1 MTSLSVLLY
10 VVYHSVCTCQVLSTA
25 PFQPRPSEKPLSEVG
40 NFMLHSERRA
50 QEREAFDIKL
60 KQKEAEM
67 EGAKR
72 ELESRRRRE
81 EEEEVNRMRKQAVP
95 KAQPIR

>member
-1 MTSLSVLLY
+1 MFDFVP
-10 VVYHSVCTCQVLSTA
+10 TCQVLSTA

-81 EEEEVNRMRKQAVP
+81 EEVNKMRKQAVP